1 MPARYAVEAG
11 VDVLQIRERDLEA
24 GELARLCADF
34 LQVVRGSRSRVVVN
48 DRVDVAL
55 ACGAHGVHLRG
66 DSMPPAA
73 VRAMSPRGFL
83 IGRSVHSPE
92 EAEAASGVV
101 DYLIAGTVWATTS
114 KAGLDTSKL
123 LGSEGLSRIVH
134 RVAVPVLGIGGI
146 SVERIAAVAQS
157 GAAGVAAIGLFMGP
171 LQPGSGLSCGAV
183 PLSETVRLA
192 RWSFD
197 TPGGAS

>member
-1 MPARYAVEAG
+1 M
-11 VDVLQIRERDLEA
+11 LQIRERDLEA
-24 GELARLCADF
+24 RELARLCADF
-34 LQVVRGSRSRVVVN
+34 LQAARGSRSRVVVN

-55 ACGAHGVHLRG
+55 ACGAHGVHLRA
-66 DSMPPAA
+66 DSMLPAA

-92 EAEAASGVV
+92 EAEAAAGVV
-101 DYLIAGTVWATTS
+101 DYFIAGTVWATSS
-114 KAGLDTSKL
+114 KAGLEQSRL

-146 SVERIAAVAQS
+146 SLERIAAVAKS

-171 LQPGSGLSCGAV
+171 QQPGGGPSCGAV
-183 PLSETVRLA
+183 PLSEPLRLA
-192 RWSFD
+192 SRQFD